1 MSILDQLNFEQQ
13 KAVRIINGPVLVLA
27 GAGSGKTR
35 TLTHRIAYLISHHK
49 VSPGQILGVTF
60 TNKAAKEMRERI
72 GKLVSSPPLIGTFH
86 SVCARILR
94 EDISLLGYRSSFTIF
109 DTNDQLSAIKHS
121 LAELQLGVKDFN
133 PKAIAKIIEKA
144 KREMIG
150 PNEFKLEDSF
160 DDRIERVYQHYQ
172 KYLQEINALDFGD
185 LMFKVN
191 ELWRK
196 YPSILEKYQKRWHYV
211 LVDEYQDTNLAQY
224 EFCRLLA
231 LKHQNLFV
239 VGDDYQSIYSFRGAD
254 LTNILNFN
262 RDYPQARVILLEQ
275 NYRSTRSI
283 LNLANIIIK
292 KNKAQKEKVLWTL
305 NKKGVLPQ
313 VLEVGDEQDEAEFII
328 NKLAGQSQNILKH
341 SSDLDFSKTNLNNF
355 VVLYRTNAQSR
366 ALEEALLYY
375 NAPYRIIGG
384 IRFYDRKEIKDI
396 LAYIKILGNPRDFI
410 NLGRIINMPGRGIGP
425 ATLQEFFSYMRNKK
439 SDIIQTSLA
448 LSDQKPPELPDNIY
462 KKVRPFCL
470 LVRDL
475 IKTLPNLTVSQ
486 LIETVAQKF
495 NYLDYLKSA
504 EENFEERLENIKEL
518 KTVAGRFSGIKG
530 QKGLQSFLEEI
541 ALMTD
546 IDALDERQ
554 NAVTLM
560 TVHAVKGLEF
570 DHVFMAGMEQGLFPH
585 SASLFD
591 RAELE
596 EERRLCYVGVTRARQ
611 SLYLI
616 HARGRTIY
624 GSTNYQEPSEFI
636 ADLDD
641 RVVERIII

>member
-13 KAVRIINGPVLVLA
+13 KAVRAIDGPVLVLA

-35 TLTHRIAYLISHHK
+35 ALTHRIVYLIHQK
-49 VSPGQILGVTF
+49 AVNPRQILAVTF
-60 TNKAAKEMRERI
+60 TNKAASEMKER
-72 GKLVSSPPLIGTFH
+72 VSALLKDIPASPAGGQYPQCQPLIGTFH

-94 EDISLLGYRSSFTIF
+94 EDISILGYSPSFTIF
-109 DTNDQLSAIKHS
+109 DTNDQISAIKHV
-121 LAELQLGVKDFN
+121 LAQLQLSTKDFN
-133 PKAIAKIIEKA
+133 PKVIAKIIEKA
-144 KREMIG
+144 KREMISSD
-150 PNEFKLEDSF
+150 EFKLGDSF
-160 DDRIERVYQHYQ
+160 DDRIARVYRHYQ

-185 LMFKVN
+185 LLFKVN

-196 YPSILEKYQKRWHYV
+196 YPLILEKYQKRWHYI

-224 EFCRLLA
+224 EFCRQLA
-231 LKHQNLFV
+231 KKHQNLFV

-275 NYRSTRSI
+275 NYRSTKSI

-313 VLEVGDEQDEAEFII
+313 VLEVEDEQEEAEFII
-328 NKLAGQSQNILKH
+328 NKLANKI
-341 SSDLDFSKTNLNNF
+341 NLNNF

-366 ALEEALLYY
+366 ALEEVLLYH

-396 LAYIKILGNPRDFI
+396 LAYLRVLGNPRDFV
-410 NLGRIINMPGRGIGP
+410 NLGRIINTPSRGIGS
-425 ATLQEFFSYMRNKK
+425 ATLQELFRYMQNKGM
-439 SDIIQTSLA
+439 DVIQTSMSL
-448 LSDQKPPELPDNIY
+448 LNQKPLELSESVY

-470 LVRDL
+470 LMRDL
-475 IKTLPNLTVSQ
+475 IKKLPNLTVSQ
-486 LIETVAQKF
+486 LVETVAQKS

-518 KTVAGRFSGIKG
+518 KTVAQRFSDFPGAD
-530 QKGLQSFLEEI
+530 GLRSFLEEI
-541 ALMTD
+541 ALMAD

-570 DHVFMAGMEQGLFPH
+570 DHVFMVGMEQGLFPH
-585 SASLFD
+585 AASLFNKAD
-591 RAELE
+591 VE
-596 EERRLCYVGVTRARQ
+596 EERRLCYVGITRARQ

-624 GSTNYQEPSEFI
+624 GSTSYQEPSEFI

-641 RVVERIII
+641 DVVERIIL

>member
-13 KAVRIINGPVLVLA
+13 KAVRAIDGPVLVLA

-35 TLTHRIAYLISHHK
+35 TLIHRIAYLISHHK
-49 VSPGQILGVTF
+49 VSPRQILGVTF
-60 TNKAAKEMRERI
+60 TNKAAEEMRERI
-72 GKLVSSPPLIGTFH
+72 KKLVSSPPLIGTFH

-94 EDISLLGYRSSFTIF
+94 EDISILGYGSNFTIF
-109 DTNDQLSAIKHS
+109 DANDQQSALKQVLTQLQLSA
-121 LAELQLGVKDFN
+121 KDFN
-133 PKAIAKIIEKA
+133 PKIIAKIIEKA

-150 PNEFKLEDSF
+150 PDEFKLEDSF
-160 DDRIERVYQHYQ
+160 DDRIERVYQRYQ

-185 LMFKVN
+185 LLFKVN
-191 ELWRK
+191 DLWRK

-224 EFCRLLA
+224 EFCRLIA
-231 LKHQNLFV
+231 LRHQNLFV

-275 NYRSTRSI
+275 NYRSTKSI

-313 VLEVGDEQDEAEFII
+313 VLEVEDEQEEAEFII
-328 NKLAGQSQNILKH
+328 NKVA
-341 SSDLDFSKTNLNNF
+341 SKTNLNNF

-366 ALEEALLYY
+366 ALEEAMLYH
-375 NAPYRIIGG
+375 NVPYRIIGG
-384 IRFYDRKEIKDI
+384 IKFYDRKEIKDI
-396 LAYIKILGNPRDFI
+396 LAYLRVLGNPRDFI
-410 NLGRIINMPGRGIGP
+410 NLGRIINTPGRGIGP
-425 ATLQEFFSYMRNKK
+425 ATLREFFRYMRNEKL
-439 SDIIQTSLA
+439 DIIQTSLS
-448 LSDQKPPELPDNIY
+448 LSNQKPAELSDNIY

-470 LVRDL
+470 LMRDL
-475 IKTLPNLTVSQ
+475 IKKLPNLTVSQ
-486 LIETVAQKF
+486 LIGTAAQTS

-570 DHVFMAGMEQGLFPH
+570 DHVFIAGMEQGLFPH

-596 EERRLCYVGVTRARQ
+596 EERRLCYVGITRARQ

-641 RVVERIII
+641 DVVERIII